1 MATFR
6 KLQTAFWTDPF
17 VEDLTQ
23 EQKLFYL
30 YLITNTKTSQS
41 GIYEITKKYIAYQTG
56 FSPAQVNELL
66 SFFERTDKIS
76 YSAETNEI
84 AIINWSKFNYNKS
97 HKVLKCI
104 YDDLQLIKSTDLIK
118 KIYDEVYIQKLVD
131 EESKYTVLIE
141 YLYSMHTVC
150 IPKLQ
155 QEQEQE
161 YSMHTVCIPKL
172 QQEQEQEQEQEQV
185 QEEVEVEV
193 EVQQQVELQVQ
204 VQEQVK
210 YKTDFVNYTNEP
222 PFEGG
227 SSTGWSASSKNKLN
241 ELITQHA

>member
-41 GIYEITKKYIAYQTG
+41 GIYEITKKYIAYETG

-155 QEQEQE
+155 QEQEQ
-161 YSMHTVCIPKL
+161 V
-172 QQEQEQEQEQEQV
+172 QVQV

>member
-41 GIYEITKKYIAYQTG
+41 GIYEITKKYIAYETG

-161 YSMHTVCIPKL
+161 QV
-172 QQEQEQEQEQEQV
+172 QV

>member
-41 GIYEITKKYIAYQTG
+41 GIYEITKKYIAYETG

-155 QEQEQE
+155 QEQEQ
-161 YSMHTVCIPKL
+161 V
-172 QQEQEQEQEQEQV
+172 QV